1 MRRSYARN
9 PPLAPLQNQG
19 RPGPQAHRAESHLP
33 SAPSVPKATAVSTF
47 PARGDKKQVEE
58 GLGFTPKFDADGL
71 MPAMA
76 IDATTKEPLMLAYM
90 NAESLQLTL
99 EKGEAVYWSRS
110 RQEIWHKGAT
120 SGHVQNPHRL
130 RSGRDRP
137 LRRTNRCWCLPHRS
151 QRLFLSENRHRHR
164 RNELY
169 PRRQGLRPRERLRK
183 SLRNNRKTPNF
194 AVANGGEFP

>member
-1 MRRSYARN
+1 M
-9 PPLAPLQNQG
+9 
-19 RPGPQAHRAESHLP
+19 
-33 SAPSVPKATAVSTF
+33 STF
-47 PARGDKKQVEE
+47 PARGDKKEVEE

-120 SGHVQNPHRL
+120 SGHVQKVREIRTDCDQDAIVLYVEQIGAGACHTG
-130 RSGRDRP
+130 RSG
-137 LRRTNRCWCLPHRS
+137 C
-151 QRLFLSENRHRHR
+151 F
-164 RNELY
+164 Y
-169 PRRQGLRPRERLRK
+169 RK
-183 SLRNNRKTPNF
+183 IDAAT
-194 AVANGGEFP
+194 GEMSFIGDGKAFDPESVYGKG